1 MYNYTRQDVA
11 DMLWIST
18 RSVDRYIK
26 SGKLRS
32 KKDWKI
38 VYVNDDDVENLSWT
52 WSSKQEIIEKTDYEE
67 TKKSQDYK
75 VVTPVETKEIEVKSN
90 FKNYAL
96 DKVYDDLR
104 AEVKK
109 KDEIIQDLSI
119 KLWRADE
126 IIRNSVSMIDFK
138 RSQMLLEDS
147 KTYMWSEIND
157 LKSKNSSLEEKVKNN
172 NITIIILAVFLIIL
186 LSIAWVLWFMN
197 IWK

>member
-38 VYVNDDDVENLSWT
+38 VYVNDADVENLSWT